1 MQAQNTFN
9 EGMVLD
15 NHPLMTPNT
24 VLTDALNATL
34 VTMNGNEMVL
44 QNDMGNAR
52 VENAK
57 LPPGYIPI
65 GMKEY
70 GGIIYIACYNPL
82 TNKGQ
87 IGCFPS
93 PQRQKTATQISEV
106 TPTFKF
112 PDITKIDKPNI
123 TFIEKEK
130 NGEEW
135 YKINSLLT
143 KCEIFPKGTIIR
155 SGDKFSVG
163 LPITSMFGNTNDADY
178 TGGFYISNYNNV
190 ENKLV
195 KTPMNRMYTFGVA
208 TLDNNGQLRDIT
220 NQLKRYDGK
229 GQQIQFLNTDSDL
242 YKFNCGYWQ
251 NEMSTKDK
259 DGLVSSEL
267 MDQTSVQSKL
277 NTYNSKLFGRLFLY
291 AKYNAIDN
299 VDVSVVGYKQ
309 SEITNEVKNPIYS
322 NPNDS
327 EDKKDDKNIIP
338 IDYPIVLFIYANYK
352 YNCPDGSGFLNGVE
366 VNGKKLVEPYEGYK
380 YYFDKPTQD
389 DDNIIRGLL
398 LTLNIGGSTTQKLL
412 EFSIPNYKEKEQ
424 YKYKCYTTGYGYP
437 VYDPITNLYSF
448 SQLFTVPIKS
458 SSNQRIEWN
467 VTPIMRIYDGGLING
482 GQLPDKG
489 VSGSLDTDN
498 INSGVMKLNTWNY
511 YVSGDRVNLRWG
523 YESYPRDND
532 VIRDITFNF
541 YDIASDKIDLKDDGT
556 INPQG
561 SVPRWTYIT
570 KNRLSYNGTF
580 SENFDI
586 NNFISNK
593 ASNNIFAPNKLFYV
607 RISYYYNDIPKE
619 DYRWLLLTGLYNPS
633 YWGDEEYSSVQD
645 YNDFLKCYYTS
656 PNNKNYYIYQS
667 GLTEKDIDI
676 QTEEG
681 YLVITS
687 EENSSKEYPV
697 GGWQYEENKSGAWV
711 EVTDTKEI
719 EDITSSKQRI
729 PEEYYNM
736 KVTAS
741 LKSTNTITTSQTS
754 SGKFIS
760 TNINDVPP
768 YTNETYQVSGSLN
781 STISL
786 NNDVSH
792 ALNIS
797 KWIPT
802 IKEITAKHTSN
813 IEYEGVVEDSQKL
826 QIDLE
831 GKVNTSKKNNTITTT
846 YTKAEFKTLFGG
858 DPGACSMRVLSSLST
873 LPELRSIAPESFN
886 TLNQFY
892 AVHTYVDVDGHNDF
906 KVSILPISTSEQ
918 YSTLEESTIAHWKDN
933 SYQQG
938 WGLVSYNGKLY
949 NKNGIS
955 SLMTNSSFK
964 EQFDKL
970 PKNYNIIVLGSLPKS
985 AKPEDSGDQTNNTS
999 IVQLKTNKYG
1009 MQYDASVT
1017 DRETEYTGRIFV
1029 LIRNITGEFTLV
1041 NYIDATNIATDI
1053 DFIKEAWK
1061 LFIGTN
1067 IAPYNYYNPEQVA
1080 KVYSIID
1087 NWYYSKAY
1095 KVFVN
1100 YNVEAS
1106 ISNQMFKKDYLSIL
1120 EKFQNSQVMTLNLDI
1135 NTTDNIILNDIT
1147 VENVICTIPS
1157 AKHLIADITN
1167 NTSIFYIQDG
1177 IVSQY
1182 DSDGNPLTEDAV
1194 YSYDITKGVIKNNQL
1209 KIKDNTLYTYN
1220 VGSKLN
1226 QYPKY
1231 GWSSMQDRWVLN
1243 QRQLSCCTAT
1253 LGGINI
1259 ITLNDQLMD
1268 IYYIQ

>member
-112 PDITKIDKPNI
+112 PDVTKIDKPNI
-123 TFIEKEK
+123 TSIEKEK

-163 LPITSMFGNTNDADY
+163 LPITSMFGNTNDTDY

-327 EDKKDDKNIIP
+327 EDKKDDKNIIQ
-338 IDYPIVLFIYANYK
+338 INSPIVLFIYANYK

-412 EFSIPNYKEKEQ
+412 EFSIPNYRQEEQ

-437 VYDPITNLYSF
+437 IYDPITNLYSF
-448 SQLFTVPIKS
+448 SQLFTVPINS

-656 PNNKNYYIYQS
+656 PNNKNYYIFQF
-667 GLTEKDIDI
+667 GLTEKDINI

-681 YLVITS
+681 YPVITL

-754 SGKFIS
+754 SGKFIFE
-760 TNINDVPP
+760 NINSVPSHI
-768 YTNETYQVSGSLN
+768 NETYKVSGNLN

-786 NNDVSH
+786 NNDTAH

-797 KWIPT
+797 KWTPT
-802 IKEITAKHTSN
+802 IDKVITKHTSD
-813 IEYEGVVEDSQKL
+813 IEYEGVIEDSQKL
-826 QIDLE
+826 KIDLKD
-831 GKVNTSKKNNTITTT
+831 KVSTSSKNNTITTT
-846 YTKAEFKTLFGG
+846 YTNAEFKTLFGG
-858 DPGACSMRVLSSLST
+858 DPGECSMRVLSSLST
-873 LPELRSIAPESFN
+873 LPELGSIAPKSF
-886 TLNQFY
+886 TVLNHFY
-892 AVHTYVDVDGHNDF
+892 AVHTMM
-906 KVSILPISTSEQ
+906 
-918 YSTLEESTIAHWKDN
+918 N
-933 SYQQG
+933 SYNNIQYKVDIWPILNNGQYDYLG
-938 WGLVSYNGKLY
+938 ALHVYDYRGPQWVRGKDLINYGGKLY
-949 NKNGIS
+949 SNTNGTLYI
-955 SLMTNSSFK
+955 NSSFK

-970 PKNYNIIVLGSLPKS
+970 PKDYNIIVLGSLSKS
-985 AKPEDSGDQTNNTS
+985 AKPASEGTNNTS
-999 IVQLKTNKYG
+999 IVQLKQEG
-1009 MQYDASVT
+1009 LMQYDIQ
-1017 DRETEYTGRIFV
+1017 DIEREDEYTSHIFV
-1029 LIRNITGEFTLV
+1029 LIRDITGEFTLI
-1041 NYIDATNIATDI
+1041 NYIDSVSLGTEVN
-1053 DFIKEAWK
+1053 FIKEAWNN
-1061 LFIGTN
+1061 FISFN
-1067 IAPYNYYNPEQVA
+1067 ISPYMYYNPDQVT
-1080 KVYSIID
+1080 KLYSIID
-1087 NWYYSKAY
+1087 NWYYSKVY
-1095 KVFVN
+1095 KVFVD
-1100 YNVEAS
+1100 YTIEAS
-1106 ISNQMFKKDYLSIL
+1106 ISKQMFQKDYLPVL
-1120 EKFQNSQVMTLNLDI
+1120 EKFQNSQVMNLNIGTTEKVTLN
-1135 NTTDNIILNDIT
+1135 NIIAKNI
-1147 VENVICTIPS
+1147 ICSIPS
-1157 AKHLIADITN
+1157 AKHLIGDITN
-1167 NTSIFYIQDG
+1167 NTSIAYISTKGVLQH
-1177 IVSQY
+1177 
-1182 DSDGNPLTEDAV
+1182 DSEGNPLKEDAV
-1194 YSYDITKGVIKNNQL
+1194 YKYDNTNGLIKNNQL

-1220 VGSKLN
+1220 VGSKLDI
-1226 QYPKY
+1226 YPKY
-1231 GWSSMQDRWVLN
+1231 GWSSKEYH
-1243 QRQLSCCTAT
+1243 SYGTAT

-1259 ITLNDQLMD
+1259 ITLNDISQ
-1268 IYYIQ
+1268 YRIQ